1 MSRTGPDLDAL
12 AGQVTARLLQRAH
25 LVGPE
30 EIAACVVAAARPL
43 GVTGARIYLADLQ
56 QRNLRPVPGGPGGPP
71 VLAVDG
77 TLAGLA
83 YRTVTICY
91 AAADGG
97 AGEAGWQVWLP
108 LIGGTERLGV
118 LELGCAEVS
127 EPMLARYRTIA
138 SLTGLVVA
146 SKTMFSDALA
156 AGRRTGTM
164 ALQAELV
171 WGFLVPRTFATER
184 VLVAAMLEP
193 AYQVGGDAFD
203 YAMVGHRLHVSIFDG
218 VGHDLDAGLVASVG
232 LASCRRTRRA
242 GGDLA
247 DIAGQADDA
256 IARQFGDSRFLTAL
270 LGELDVATG
279 QFTWIPCGHP
289 PPLLIRGS
297 KVIKELAR
305 KPRLPLGLG
314 HLETLS
320 GTRQRTDDAAWVY
333 RERLEPGDRLL
344 LYTDGITEGR
354 SASGTPFGI
363 ERLSDFVIRN
373 SNAGIS
379 AHETLRRLNHA
390 IVEYQNDRLTDD
402 ATIVLV
408 EWMPDRPER
417 LLISLG

>member
-1 MSRTGPDLDAL
+1 
-12 AGQVTARLLQRAH
+12 
-25 LVGPE
+25 
-30 EIAACVVAAARPL
+30 
-43 GVTGARIYLADLQ
+43 
-56 QRNLRPVPGGPGGPP
+56 
-71 VLAVDG
+71 
-77 TLAGLA
+77 
-83 YRTVTICY
+83 
-91 AAADGG
+91 
-97 AGEAGWQVWLP
+97 
-108 LIGGTERLGV
+108 
-118 LELGCAEVS
+118 
-127 EPMLARYRTIA
+127 
-138 SLTGLVVA
+138 
-146 SKTMFSDALA
+146 
-156 AGRRTGTM
+156 M

-203 YAMVGHRLHVSIFDG
+203 YALVGDRLHVSIFDG

-247 DIAGQADDA
+247 EMVGQADDA

-279 QFTWIPCGHP
+279 QFSWIPCGHP
-289 PPLLIRGS
+289 PPLLIRDS

-314 HLETLS
+314 HLETIS
-320 GTRQRTDDAAWVY
+320 GTRQRTEDAAWVY

-354 SASGTPFGI
+354 SASGTPFGV
-363 ERLSDFVIRN
+363 ERLSDFVIRH
-373 SNAGIS
+373 SNAGTS

>member
-1 MSRTGPDLDAL
+1 VA
-12 AGQVTARLLQRAH
+12 
-25 LVGPE
+25 
-30 EIAACVVAAARPL
+30 AAARPL

-56 QRNLRPVPGGPGGPP
+56 QRNLRPVPAESDGPP
-71 VLAVDG
+71 VMAVDG

-97 AGEAGWQVWLP
+97 AGWQAWLP

-118 LELGCAEVS
+118 LELDCAEVS

-156 AGRRTGTM
+156 AGRRTGEM

-171 WGFLVPRTFATER
+171 WSFLVPRTFATER

-203 YAMVGHRLHVSIFDG
+203 YALVGDRLHVSIFDG

-242 GGDLA
+242 GGSLA
-247 DIAGQADDA
+247 EIAGQADDA

-270 LGELDVATG
+270 LGQLDVATG
-279 QFTWIPCGHP
+279 QFSWIPCGHP
-289 PPLLIRGS
+289 PPLLIRDS

-314 HLETLS
+314 HLESISVAPGATE
-320 GTRQRTDDAAWVY
+320 DAAWVY
-333 RERLEPGDRLL
+333 TERLEPGDRLL

-354 SASGTPFGI
+354 SADGTTFGV
-363 ERLSDFVIRN
+363 ERLSDFVIRH